1 MKRLNKIQNIVFIT
15 GAVLLLIG
23 AATFFTG
30 WLYAFYLYTVGAC
43 AFAAMQLR
51 AGYEG
56 DNFVIRRLRGQ
67 QVIGALLLVCT
78 AFLWLCVFLISV
90 LPADRNGWYAWQS
103 LACWNCTPLF
113 VFRPNW
119 RRKSHEKTTISF
131 KTEKTSL
138 NSDKTLYPLVI
149 SAYLCTPISPE

>member
-56 DNFVIRRLRGQ
+56 DNSLSAGCGDNKSSVRFCWFVQ
-67 QVIGALLLVCT
+67 P
-78 AFLWLCVFLISV
+78 FLWLCVFLISV

>member
-78 AFLWLCVFLISV
+78 AFFMAMRIFDFGFARGQEWVVCLAV
-90 LPADRNGWYAWQS
+90 
-103 LACWNCTPLF
+103 ACWNCTPLF

>member
-78 AFLWLCVFLISV
+78 AFFMAM
-90 LPADRNGWYAWQS
+90 PADRNGWYAWQS

>member
-67 QVIGALLLVCT
+67 
-78 AFLWLCVFLISV
+78 
-90 LPADRNGWYAWQS
+90 
-103 LACWNCTPLF
+103 LF

>member
-56 DNFVIRRLRGQ
+56 DISLSAGCGGSKSSVRFCWFVQ
-67 QVIGALLLVCT
+67 P
-78 AFLWLCVFLISV
+78 FLWLCAFLISV
-90 LPADRNGWYAWQS
+90 LPAGKNGWYAWQS

-149 SAYLCTPISPE
+149 SAYLCTPITPE